1 MTYYEIIKLKEDG
14 RIELPLDSAYDIG
27 ASKGAYF
34 LLEIS
39 PEVKE
44 ARLER
49 VAMPGKELVEFE
61 IIMKNRPGV
70 ISNISGRFANHNV
83 NIMFNETEEVNSE
96 QGILITII
104 DVSQMD
110 TSLDELKGEVN
121 NSDDVLEVL
130 VKELE

>member
-14 RIELPLDSAYDIG
+14 KIEFPSDTGYDIG

-39 PEVKE
+39 PEIKE
-44 ARLER
+44 ARMER
-49 VAMPGKELVEFE
+49 IALPGKELVEFE
-61 IIMKNRPGV
+61 FILKNKPGV
-70 ISNISGRFANHNV
+70 LSDISGRFADHDV

-96 QGILITII
+96 QGILITVL
-104 DVSQMD
+104 DVSKMD
-110 TSLDELKGEVN
+110 TTLEKLKKEVSK
-121 NSDDVLEVL
+121 SDDVLEVS